1 MEAAVPAFDAR
12 EATGFQHLLAA
23 AFALDGEHAFF
34 HLDVDFLRRH
44 ARQVGVEDEPGGFL
58 LDVNARH
65 PLAGHDRGLV
75 RGKRSAE
82 SRVGTECVSPCR
94 SRWSPYHSTKKTLT

>member
-75 RGKRSAE
+75 RGKVGERIRSE
-82 SRVGTECVSPCR
+82 ERRVGEECVSTCR
-94 SRWSPYHSTKKTLT
+94 SRWWPYS

>member
-12 EATGFQHLLAA
+12 EATGLQHLLAA

-44 ARQVGVEDEPGGFL
+44 ARPVGVEDEPCGFL
-58 LDVNARH
+58 LDVTARH

-75 RGKRSAE
+75 SGKVGERMAFAKSNKNLTVRYLAHFLVRSD
-82 SRVGTECVSPCR
+82 
-94 SRWSPYHSTKKTLT
+94 